1 MTSDNGNSQE
11 EPKRQKQEMIDRI
24 IRLSAGETMEQIEA
38 NPKPKHEI
46 TPREQAA
53 VDALLSSPDELP
65 KYTDGGALKI
75 ICFDHPSQEVAGA
88 VVMQAFG
95 VTDQRMFNGL
105 IRQLV
110 NAVSKGDKIDA
121 DQLNAAVAMVAG
133 IAPRDPLEA
142 MLAVQM
148 VAVQFSSMRHT
159 RSMLTCDTIDQL
171 DIQERV
177 VNKLMRTFTTQMEA
191 LRKHRNGGNQK
202 VVVAHNRLTAPGA
215 GAPSRLTTE
224 QAAKPP
230 RAWERLSEA
239 EKASYGRQL
248 LNVKASLPHGHFR
261 RWVEDKSG
269 ITYSQAQRYMSAA
282 KAQVA
287 A

>member
-11 EPKRQKQEMIDRI
+11 QPKRQAQEIIDRI

-38 NPKPKHEI
+38 NPKPKHEA
-46 TPREQAA
+46 TTREQAA
-53 VDALLSSPDELP
+53 VNALLSSPDELP
-65 KYTDGGALKI
+65 RYTSGGPLNI

-110 NAVSKGDKIDA
+110 NAVSKGNKIDA
-121 DQLNAAVAMVAG
+121 DELNAAVAMVAG

-177 VNKLMRTFTTQMEA
+177 VNKLMRTFTSQMEA

-202 VVVAHNRLTAPGA
+202 VVVEHVHVHSGGQAIVGNVTHGGRGGNQKGVQSHEQQDLSLPARAAVLGYVEADQVQMPGA
-215 GAPSRLTTE
+215 SGEREDCLPVPRSPRRS
-224 QAAKPP
+224 AK
-230 RAWERLSEA
+230 
-239 EKASYGRQL
+239 G
-248 LNVKASLPHGHFR
+248 
-261 RWVEDKSG
+261 
-269 ITYSQAQRYMSAA
+269 
-282 KAQVA
+282 
-287 A
+287 

>member
-1 MTSDNGNSQE
+1 MTNDNGNSQE
-11 EPKRQKQEMIDRI
+11 QPKRQAQEIIDRI

-38 NPKPKHEI
+38 NPKPKHEA

-65 KYTDGGALKI
+65 RYTSGGPLNI

-110 NAVSKGDKIDA
+110 NAVSKGNKIDA
-121 DQLNAAVAMVAG
+121 DELNAAVAMVAG

-202 VVVAHNRLTAPGA
+202 VVVEHVHVHSGGQAIVGNVTHGGRGGKQKAVQ
-215 GAPSRLTTE
+215 SHE
-224 QAAKPP
+224 QQD
-230 RAWERLSEA
+230 L
-239 EKASYGRQL
+239 
-248 LNVKASLPHGHFR
+248 SLPTRAAVLGYVEENQVQMPSAGGTREDGLPVSR
-261 RWVEDKSG
+261 RTS
-269 ITYSQAQRYMSAA
+269 RSA
-282 KAQVA
+282 KG
-287 A
+287 

>member
-1 MTSDNGNSQE
+1 MANDNGNSQE
-11 EPKRQKQEMIDRI
+11 QPKRQAQEIIDRI
-24 IRLSAGETMEQIEA
+24 IRLSAGETMEHIEA
-38 NPKPKHEI
+38 NPKPKHEA

-65 KYTDGGALKI
+65 RYTSGGPLNI

-110 NAVSKGDKIDA
+110 NAVSKGNKIDA
-121 DQLNAAVAMVAG
+121 DELNAAVAMVAG

-202 VVVAHNRLTAPGA
+202 VVVEHVHVHSGGQAIVGNVTHGGRGGKQKAVQ
-215 GAPSRLTTE
+215 SHE
-224 QAAKPP
+224 QQD
-230 RAWERLSEA
+230 L
-239 EKASYGRQL
+239 
-248 LNVKASLPHGHFR
+248 SLPTRAAVLGYVETDQVQMPGPSGARQVSVPVPR
-261 RWVEDKSG
+261 RAG
-269 ITYSQAQRYMSAA
+269 RGA
-282 KAQVA
+282 KG
-287 A
+287 